1 LKKGVG
7 SIWFGTKE
15 NLPAIVWWV
24 KFPHKIQVQAVLAEN
39 LKGTIS
45 KSDFEMVGLLLQWFV
60 LEIFANLSHKH
71 VACWCNNTT
80 TMACTSKLLETKP
93 T

>member
-1 LKKGVG
+1 VG
-7 SIWFGTKE
+7 SIWFGTKA

-24 KFPHKIQVQAVLAEN
+24 KFPHKIQAQVVLAEN

-60 LEIFANLSHKH
+60 LENFAN
-71 VACWCNNTT
+71 VACWCNNTPT
-80 TMACTSKLLETKP
+80 IACTSKLLETKL